1 MLSMLVLISAC
12 KKEDDPEP
20 SPSAGFTVTKDTVAV
35 DEVIQ
40 FTNTSANATAFVWSF
55 GDGNSST
62 ETSPQKAYA
71 TSNVLVVTL

>member
-1 MLSMLVLISAC
+1 MKTKQFFYFAVLSVLVLISAC

-40 FTNTSANATAFVWSF
+40 FTNTSANATAFAESLA
-55 GDGNSST
+55 N
-62 ETSPQKAYA
+62 
-71 TSNVLVVTL
+71 